1 MSVPHR
7 ARYRLA
13 GGVAATAVTLALA
26 VAAPSALAVHHE
38 EVMEGPGG
46 PGEATCVDQQGRV
59 YSPPGGMID
68 PYANAGSLECPDL
81 IPPR

>member
-1 MSVPHR
+1 MSVSR
-7 ARYRLA
+7 RGGRRLV
-13 GGVAATAVTLALA
+13 GGAVAAAVAVTLA

-46 PGEATCVDQQGRV
+46 PGQATCVDQQGRV

-68 PYANAGSLECPDL
+68 PWANPGSLECPDL

>member
-1 MSVPHR
+1 MSVPR
-7 ARYRLA
+7 R
-13 GGVAATAVTLALA
+13 GGRGLVGGAVAAAVALTLA
-26 VAAPSALAVHHE
+26 VAPSALAVHHE

-46 PGEATCVDQQGRV
+46 PGQATCVDQQGRV

-68 PYANAGSLECPDL
+68 PWADPGSLECPDL